1 MEYNKL
7 NNFYLALTEKEF
19 FRLPLNFLSNGFRS
33 RLDYQLVFGKMNPHS
48 SVNLL
53 KQVFKQWNTHL
64 DKQTLGITKKLIG
77 LLKNKI
83 CKVCFA
89 SHVLWTSVKLD
100 LFRGCLARDQKSP
113 GRGNDANASG
123 KEVDFA
129 RSLLDKQHEF
139 NGSSLEVNKIRQSFY
154 FGRHAQQKFNKV
166 VYKKLKK

>member
-7 NNFYLALTEKEF
+7 NNFYLALTDKEF

-53 KQVFKQWNTHL
+53 KLVFKQWNTHL
-64 DKQTLGITKKLIG
+64 EKQTLGITKKLIG

-89 SHVLWTSVKLD
+89 SRVL
-100 LFRGCLARDQKSP
+100 
-113 GRGNDANASG
+113 
-123 KEVDFA
+123 
-129 RSLLDKQHEF
+129 
-139 NGSSLEVNKIRQSFY
+139 
-154 FGRHAQQKFNKV
+154 
-166 VYKKLKK
+166 

>member
-1 MEYNKL
+1 MEYNKI
-7 NNFYLALTEKEF
+7 NNFYLALTDKEF

-89 SHVLWTSVKLD
+89 SHVL
-100 LFRGCLARDQKSP
+100 
-113 GRGNDANASG
+113 
-123 KEVDFA
+123 
-129 RSLLDKQHEF
+129 
-139 NGSSLEVNKIRQSFY
+139 
-154 FGRHAQQKFNKV
+154 
-166 VYKKLKK
+166 